1 MSSWWSFAENNG
13 YRGKALALHRITC
26 PFCEERG
33 NFSTEYHAEKKKP
46 NGRKILNFDT
56 LQCGRC
62 ASYVQV
68 FWSAAEDG
76 SGIHNYKVQPWS
88 LKLDHYPKHWPED
101 VGRCWLQG
109 KRNLKDGNWDAAAL
123 MARSALQLALR
134 EQGAQGDNLKQEI
147 KDLVDRSLLTKI
159 IGEWSENVRTLGNN
173 SAHPMPGQAATNAQ
187 DAKDIV
193 QFLDFLLEYLYTLP
207 KKIND
212 YRERDLR
219 RSKTPTDQG
228 VVKNQPTQQS
238 APNSRA

>member
-1 MSSWWSFAENNG
+1 MFSWWSFAENKG
-13 YRGKALALHRITC
+13 YDGNALALHRITC

-46 NGRKILNFDT
+46 NGRKVLNFDT

-68 FWSAAEDG
+68 FWSATEDG
-76 SGIHNYKVQPWS
+76 SRIHDYKVQPWS
-88 LKLDHYPKHWPED
+88 LKLDRYPEHWPEG
-101 VGRCWLQG
+101 VGRYWLQG
-109 KRNLKDGNWDAAAL
+109 KRNLKDENWDAAVL
-123 MARSALQLALR
+123 MARSALQIALR
-134 EQGAQGDNLKQEI
+134 EHGAQGDNFKQEI
-147 KDLVDRSLLTKI
+147 DHLTDGSLLPPIMK
-159 IGEWSENVRTLGNN
+159 EWSHNVRQLGND
-173 SAHPMPGQAATNAQ
+173 SAHPKSGQVATNAQ

-219 RSKTPTDQG
+219 RSKTHTDQG
-228 VVKNQPTQQS
+228 AVKN
-238 APNSRA
+238 